1 MVDLGDR
8 KLAGPGC
15 ILHVGMPKTGSSSIQ
30 QTLFFE
36 LTDRRYRY
44 YSAGEINGSRMLWTV
59 ATPGTPALH
68 HWMQIVDPEFLDRK
82 RRCYLA
88 GMERHLLHARKG
100 GSICV
105 FSGEDAWD
113 FSESQVRQLKELFLN
128 WNVPVKVVIYVR
140 TWKEFLES
148 NYQQRLQLATVRP
161 QLPPVQPDFAPIN
174 IGKLDYQQ
182 RITLFDQWFGQE
194 NVLVRKF
201 DPGQFPGGC
210 VVRDFCRQIGLTME
224 SSRIRRANE
233 SIGLN
238 AVKMLHAYKLYG
250 TQETSWLALAE
261 AQHHQ
266 MVLCLKKMPD
276 TPFRI
281 HSQVAKPILEPLQG
295 QIPWIEKRLKGSFQ
309 EDVHRH
315 DSNRCI
321 RRREDLF
328 SFDHASLQWLATQSR
343 SPMPSS
349 LEGETTAKSV
359 ATMIHRMRHQI
370 PSARNLQGIAGRFVE
385 RVMTRWRRGDR

>member
-8 KLAGPGC
+8 KLAGPSC

-30 QTLFFE
+30 QSLFFE
-36 LTDRRYRY
+36 RRNRRYRY

-59 ATPGTPALH
+59 ATPGNPALH
-68 HWMQIVDPEFLDRK
+68 HWMKRVDPEFLDRK
-82 RRCYLA
+82 RRRYLA
-88 GMERHLLHARKG
+88 GMERQLLSAHKG
-100 GSICV
+100 GSMCV

-128 WNVPVKVVIYVR
+128 WNVPVRVIIYLR

-161 QLPPVQPDFAPIN
+161 QLPPAQPDFAPVN

-182 RITLFDQWFGQE
+182 RITLFDQCFGQE

-201 DPGQFPGGC
+201 DPGEFPGGC
-210 VVRDFCRQIGLTME
+210 VVRDFCRQIGLTMD
-224 SSRIRRANE
+224 SSKIRRANE

-250 TQETSWLALAE
+250 TQETSWLAITE

-266 MVLCLKKMPD
+266 MILCLRKMPD
-276 TPFRI
+276 TPFWI
-281 HSQVAKPILEPLQG
+281 HSQVAKPILEPLQD
-295 QIPWIEKRLKGSFQ
+295 QISWLEKRLKSSFR

-315 DSNRCI
+315 DSDRCI
-321 RRREDLF
+321 RSREDLF
-328 SFDHASLQWLATQSR
+328 TFDHASLQWLAAQSR

-349 LEGETTAKSV
+349 HEGEGTAKRV
-359 ATMIHRMRHQI
+359 ATMIHRLRHQI
-370 PSARNLQGIAGRFVE
+370 PSVRNLQDIAGRCVE
-385 RVMTRWRRGDR
+385 RMFARWRRGDR